1 MYSENF
7 VSKKLKTFAQ
17 KNDWL
22 VSGEYI
28 YGEEQGYLFTGM
40 DSKGQKTFITPVPGI
55 TDEQKAELFEVLA
68 KNKQTMKLDE
78 FEVSDDF
85 LCIRIKDSMSLKP
98 DELDFIL
105 ALLVGSIQE
114 VGIVAVDRCQ
124 ECGKM
129 DAGHENFIY
138 DLYCYM
144 HEDCARHLGDIDE
157 GMAAKDNEDRSE
169 DSNEDSS
176 EYTDE
181 NSESDVAA
189 SDDDSNDAGTKGM
202 SSAATESEYL
212 VPLSRKITFTVI
224 GAVAGSIPW
233 LFLPFIID
241 LVNDLLS
248 KITQS
253 ALIPNFVQS
262 LLTCVCAYLVSYFAI
277 EGYKLSKSKLNIK
290 GRWIIGITSVIT
302 VIVAQFAYLAVLIIK
317 EPGVEFTF
325 SNYISNLTK
334 FNLYINMLLGVL
346 IGVVFTLI
354 AILPFFDNTK
364 SSSDA
369 KTDFLARKR
378 RSQVDNSV
386 DVSDDSQQEDE
397 VDTSDDSQ
405 QEDAVDTS
413 DENGSASEN
422 ESK

>member
-1 MYSENF
+1 
-7 VSKKLKTFAQ
+7 
-17 KNDWL
+17 
-22 VSGEYI
+22 
-28 YGEEQGYLFTGM
+28 
-40 DSKGQKTFITPVPGI
+40 
-55 TDEQKAELFEVLA
+55 
-68 KNKQTMKLDE
+68 
-78 FEVSDDF
+78 
-85 LCIRIKDSMSLKP
+85 
-98 DELDFIL
+98 
-105 ALLVGSIQE
+105 
-114 VGIVAVDRCQ
+114 
-124 ECGKM
+124 
-129 DAGHENFIY
+129 
-138 DLYCYM
+138 
-144 HEDCARHLGDIDE
+144 
-157 GMAAKDNEDRSE
+157 
-169 DSNEDSS
+169 
-176 EYTDE
+176 
-181 NSESDVAA
+181 
-189 SDDDSNDAGTKGM
+189 
-202 SSAATESEYL
+202 
-212 VPLSRKITFTVI
+212 
-224 GAVAGSIPW
+224 
-233 LFLPFIID
+233 
-241 LVNDLLS
+241 
-248 KITQS
+248 
-253 ALIPNFVQS
+253 
-262 LLTCVCAYLVSYFAI
+262 
-277 EGYKLSKSKLNIK
+277 
-290 GRWIIGITSVIT
+290 VIT